1 MRERMSWIGWSLPV
15 AIALLAHG
23 IGAGGA
29 FVADDIPAILEHPV
43 VGGGG
48 SLSELLEY
56 NVMGH
61 PRGEGPNTLRPL
73 GTLLFALEWRVFG
86 DRPALFHLSSIAWFI
101 ALVLV
106 VQLTFRRL
114 LSPAAAMAGAALF
127 ASLAIHADAVA
138 LIANRSEIC
147 SLLFALL
154 ALDAATRGRAG
165 PAVALYVIALLFKES
180 AFLLPAVAASWIAAV
195 EGRGA
200 LRLRSRGRAV
210 AALALAAIAF
220 LAARSALVSV
230 DVSGAILPADNPL
243 LGAGLGARLWMPWVL
258 LGEYL
263 QLTAAPLDLAFD
275 HTYAAIP
282 VDADLGRGAGW
293 IGVAFAIALLAVA
306 ALRWRRGGAASPE
319 LRALAAAAGGF
330 AASYAL
336 FSNSAVLIV
345 TLFAERLFLAPSVFL
360 VLGLAAAGQMLAPRL
375 RHRAARIVA
384 VAGLIAFIAV
394 QTGLAAARTWEC
406 RDQRSLFAAQVA
418 ARPDSIKGQLYHAR
432 ALSRAAEHEQAI
444 WHLGIAAAGRAA
456 FPGPFRAPRLEELPI
471 RERLAQ
477 LPALLA
483 PGEPPA
489 RFWAAYRELVLRS
502 LGPASAAAI
511 YDSPR

>member
-1 MRERMSWIGWSLPV
+1 MSQRVSLIRWSLPI

-29 FVADDIPAILEHPV
+29 FVADDLPAIALHPV

-48 SLSELLEY
+48 SLLELLDY
-56 NVMGH
+56 NVMGD

-73 GTLLFALEWRVFG
+73 GTLLFALEWRAFG
-86 DRPALFHLSSIAWFI
+86 ERPALFHLSSIAWFL
-101 ALVLV
+101 ALVVV
-106 VQLTFRRL
+106 VQVTFRRL
-114 LSPAAAMAGAALF
+114 LSPAAAMVGAALF
-127 ASLAIHADAVA
+127 ASLAIHVEAVA
-138 LIANRSEIC
+138 LIANRSEVC

-154 ALDAATRGRAG
+154 ALDAAARGRAV

-180 AFLLPAVAASWIAAV
+180 AFLLPATAALWIAAL
-195 EGRGA
+195 EGPAA
-200 LRLRSRGRAV
+200 LRLRRRGRAV
-210 AALALAAIAF
+210 AGLAVAAIAF

-230 DVSGAILPADNPL
+230 DVSGSILAADNPL
-243 LGAGLGARLWMPWVL
+243 LGAEVGARLWMPWVL

-263 QLTAAPLDLAFD
+263 QLAAAPLDLAFD

-293 IGVAFAIALLAVA
+293 IGVAFFFILAAIGIA
-306 ALRWRRGGAASPE
+306 RGRRGSAASPE

-360 VLGLAAAGQMLAPRL
+360 VLGLVAAGQMLAPRV
-375 RHRAARIVA
+375 RHRAARVVA
-384 VAGLIAFIAV
+384 IAGLVAFIAV

-432 ALSRAAEHEQAI
+432 ALAKAGEHERAI
-444 WHLGIAAAGRAA
+444 WHLGIAAAGRRA
-456 FPGPFRAPRLEELPI
+456 FPGPFRAPRLEALPI
-471 RERLAQ
+471 GERLER
-477 LPALLA
+477 LPGLLA

-489 RFWAAYRELVLRS
+489 QFWAAYRALVIRS
-502 LGPASAAAI
+502 LGPATARAI
-511 YDSPR
+511 YDAPR